1 MILKDNIAK
10 VADQCD
16 SVPSSS
22 SEGEGEEEALN
33 FTADSS
39 DRVYWP
45 PREGTALIAP
55 WCRRRYALS
64 LRGLHEELLDLYAWL
79 KPSPLERALRLRVF
93 ERVRGVLQRIW
104 PTAKIDVFGS
114 LYTSLFLPTS
124 DIDVVVESDLVS
136 EEPPLWKTAIALK
149 ESGITESINV
159 LDKAFVPI
167 VKMVDKDTK
176 IYLDIS
182 FNTVQGVR
190 SAKFIEDMKM
200 RYPVL
205 EPLVLVLKQFL
216 MQRQLNQVFTGG
228 LSSYGLILMLISF
241 LQLHPSYD
249 YSYKRITEVNMGVL
263 LLNFLQLYGQEFNY
277 MKTALRIHSGG
288 AYVCKDEILVQMNRP
303 SNSMLCIEDP
313 LQPGNDIG
321 RCSHNIQLVRQAFEH
336 AFATLCAVFVR
347 SREYSSVWR
356 ARYHGSLLSLIL
368 HISPRMI
375 RYRNWLKG
383 RVLSDGTSSPSLSKA
398 STPET
403 FSPPLLSTSLISHVS
418 SPNV

>member
-1 MILKDNIAK
+1 MILKDNAPK

-22 SEGEGEEEALN
+22 EGEEEVMN

-45 PREGTALIAP
+45 PRESTAFVAP

-64 LRGLHEELLDLYAWL
+64 LRGNPQHLTANSFRKLLEMNYKVIARRIVG
-79 KPSPLERALRLRVF
+79 SVCMVETIPLEKALRLRVF

-114 LYTSLFLPTS
+114 LYTNLFLPTS
-124 DIDVVVESDLVS
+124 DIDVVVESNLVS
-136 EEPPLWKTAIALK
+136 EEPPLWKTAVALK

-182 FNTVQGVR
+182 FNTIQGVR

-249 YSYKRITEVNMGVL
+249 YSYKGITEVNMGVL

-288 AYVCKDEILVQMNRP
+288 AYVCKDEILIQMNRP

-347 SREYSSVWR
+347 SREYSALWR
-356 ARYHGSLLSLIL
+356 TRYHGSLLSLIL
-368 HISPRMI
+368 HIS
-375 RYRNWLKG
+375 L
-383 RVLSDGTSSPSLSKA
+383 
-398 STPET
+398 E
-403 FSPPLLSTSLISHVS
+403 
-418 SPNV
+418 

>member
-1 MILKDNIAK
+1 
-10 VADQCD
+10 
-16 SVPSSS
+16 
-22 SEGEGEEEALN
+22 
-33 FTADSS
+33 
-39 DRVYWP
+39 
-45 PREGTALIAP
+45 
-55 WCRRRYALS
+55 
-64 LRGLHEELLDLYAWL
+64 
-79 KPSPLERALRLRVF
+79 
-93 ERVRGVLQRIW
+93 
-104 PTAKIDVFGS
+104 
-114 LYTSLFLPTS
+114 
-124 DIDVVVESDLVS
+124 
-136 EEPPLWKTAIALK
+136 
-149 ESGITESINV
+149 
-159 LDKAFVPI
+159 
-167 VKMVDKDTK
+167 
-176 IYLDIS
+176 
-182 FNTVQGVR
+182 
-190 SAKFIEDMKM
+190 
-200 RYPVL
+200 
-205 EPLVLVLKQFL
+205 
-216 MQRQLNQVFTGG
+216 
-228 LSSYGLILMLISF
+228 
-241 LQLHPSYD
+241 
-249 YSYKRITEVNMGVL
+249 MGVL

-403 FSPPLLSTSLISHVS
+403 FSPPLLNTSLISHVS